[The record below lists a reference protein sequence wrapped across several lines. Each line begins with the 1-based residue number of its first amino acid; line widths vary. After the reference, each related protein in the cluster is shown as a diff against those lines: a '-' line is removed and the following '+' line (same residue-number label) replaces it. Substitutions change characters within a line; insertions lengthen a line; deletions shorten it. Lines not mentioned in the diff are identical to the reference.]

1 MENKILKS
9 YKIENLTFE
18 IVSGDLLKEKT
29 DVIVNAANSYLSHGG
44 GIAAII
50 DREAGEELTKEG
62 DKIVKEKGPVPT
74 GSAVITTAGKL
85 PFKGVIHCV
94 GPRFGEG
101 QEEEKLKK
109 AIKNALE
116 IAKEKNFKSLSFPA
130 VSSGIFGVPKDIC
143 ARAYTRAVLEF
154 SKENPSSN
162 LKNIRIVLFKDEEMA
177 KNIEREMENLK
188 S

>member
-1 MENKILKS
+1 MENLVLKS
-9 YKIENLTFE
+9 YKIEDLTFE

-50 DREAGEELTKEG
+50 EKAAGIQLTEEG
-62 DKIVKEKGPVPT
+62 NKIVEEKGPVPT

-85 PFKGVIHCV
+85 PFKGVIHSV

-101 QEEEKLKK
+101 DEEEKLKNT
-109 AIKNALE
+109 ILE
-116 IAKEKNFKSLSFPA
+116 AFKIAEEKKFKSLSFPA
-130 VSSGIFGVPKDIC
+130 VSSGIFGVPKEIC
-143 ARAYTRAVLEF
+143 GRAYAKAVLQF
-154 SKENPSSN
+154 SNFKGNS
-162 LKNIRIVLFKDEEMA
+162 LKIIRLVLFKDEEMA
-177 KNIEREMENLK
+177 KIVEKEMEKLK